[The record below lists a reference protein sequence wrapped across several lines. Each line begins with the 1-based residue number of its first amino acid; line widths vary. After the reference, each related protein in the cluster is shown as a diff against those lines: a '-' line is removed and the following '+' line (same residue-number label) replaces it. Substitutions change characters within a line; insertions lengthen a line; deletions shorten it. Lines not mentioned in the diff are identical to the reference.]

1 MSLKSPTSNVKR
13 HPERSKE
20 PVLNEV
26 KESLSYIDEILRFA
40 QNDRLNGAPFIIV
53 AAAVIGVAAYLR
65 WAAATGVW
73 GLGLDDAWIHQTYA
87 RNLVAAG
94 QFAFL
99 PGQSSA
105 GSTSP
110 LWTLLIALGYL
121 FRVDYKWWTYALGT
135 ACLAMTALGVWR
147 LSLQLFP
154 EHPRAALSAGI
165 LCALEWHLVWAA
177 VSGMET
183 VLFTALVVWL
193 MVAANQTSRP
203 SGVRSPTSDIRQP
216 ASIGLLCGLLALT
229 RPEGLMLVG
238 LVLLTQIARG
248 VRALF
253 CHSERRLA
261 DPRRSS
267 GASDRA
273 SEESLSRKAET
284 RSPYSGQALSAQ
296 GDRFRDLLGLAWIV
310 VVSAILLAPWLAFN
324 WHVSGTPFP
333 NTFYAKQREY
343 ASLLAM
349 TPFPQRLAQV
359 FVAPF
364 IGPLVLLIPG
374 LIVAAW
380 AHIRRITDPTAW
392 VRLVPLVWV
401 VAHLGLY
408 AVRLPVTY
416 QHGRYEMPVIPALIT
431 FGVGG
436 MASLLRHA
444 WHDTRL
450 WPRVFSRAAAL
461 AIAVTL
467 LGFVVIG
474 ARAYATDVAIVEGE
488 MVSVAR
494 WLEANAAPGDLI
506 AAHDIGAIGY
516 FSRRPLIDLAGLV
529 SPEVIPI
536 IRNEAQ
542 LGTYIRQRGAAYL
555 VTFPSWYPH
564 LTSASQLVPSFAG
577 SARESPEHLTV
588 YHLP

>member
-13 HPERSKE
+13 HPERSE
-20 PVLNEV
+20 ESVLNEV
-26 KESLSYIDEILRFA
+26 KESLSCIDEILRCPFTAFRALA
-40 QNDRLNGAPFIIV
+40 QNDRLNGYPFVIV
-53 AAAVIGVAAYLR
+53 AAAVIGVAAYLG

-73 GLGLDDAWIHQTYA
+73 GFGLDDAWIHQTYA
-87 RNLVAAG
+87 RNLVATG

-121 FRVDYKWWTYALGT
+121 FRVDYKWWTYALGA
-135 ACLAMTALGVWR
+135 ACLAVTALGVWR
-147 LSLQLFP
+147 LSLRLFP
-154 EHPRAALSAGI
+154 EHPRAALGAGI

-183 VLFTALVVWL
+183 VLFTALAVWL
-193 MVAANQTSRP
+193 MVAASQTSRP
-203 SGVRSPTSDIRQP
+203 SGVRPPASDIRWP
-216 ASIGLLCGLLALT
+216 TSIGLLCGLLVLT

-238 LVLLTQIARG
+238 LVLLAQIVQA

-253 CHSERRLA
+253 CDSGRTCHFER
-261 DPRRSS
+261 
-267 GASDRA
+267 
-273 SEESLSRKAET
+273 SEESLSCKTE
-284 RSPYSGQALSAQ
+284 ALRSAQ
-296 GDRFRDLLGLAWIV
+296 SDRIRDLLSLAWIV

-324 WHVSGTPFP
+324 WHVSGTLFP

-349 TPFPQRLAQV
+349 ISFPQRLAQV
-359 FVAPF
+359 FVAAF

-380 AHIRRITDPTAW
+380 AHIRRITDPTTW

-416 QHGRYEMPVIPALIT
+416 QHGRYEMPVIPVLIA
-431 FGVGG
+431 FGVSG

-444 WHDTRL
+444 WRDTRL
-450 WPRVFSRAAAL
+450 WPRVFSRATAL

-474 ARAYATDVAIVEGE
+474 ARAYATDVAIIEGE

-494 WLEANAAPGDLI
+494 WLVTNAAPGDLI

-536 IRNEAQ
+536 IRDEAQ
-542 LGTYIRQRGAAYL
+542 LETYIRQRGAAYL